1 MTKEEMLQAAQ
12 YWERRDAK
20 GKKMPDQLLLAN
32 IASYIVSHNTC
43 ALATGA
49 RSFVRCTPIEYSYK
63 DGCFWLFSE
72 GGMKFLGLSEN
83 SNVSLAIYDAYT
95 GFGSVSGMQVT
106 GIAEMVEPWSKE
118 YMDLL
123 AFKKIPAESLKKQA
137 SILHL
142 IKIVPK
148 RIDFLSSELKK
159 QGYDSRQC
167 MMF

>member
-1 MTKEEMLQAAQ
+1 MPRARNARPAA
-12 YWERRDAK
+12 
-20 GKKMPDQLLLAN
+20 LAN
-32 IASYIVSHNTC
+32 IASYIVPTTLR
-43 ALATGA
+43 LATGQKL
-49 RSFVRCTPIEYSYK
+49 VRCTPIEYSYRTLSS
-63 DGCFWLFSE
+63 GFFR
-72 GGMKFLGLSEN
+72 GRMKFWGFPK
-83 SNVSLAIYDAYT
+83 SNVSFHIRRLH